1 MTVKRSELILTIV
14 KYIRKRME
22 WDNTTP
28 LSSIIYSEVNKHGRN
43 SQTNRFNNN
52 LLKEVKAYFKDEL
65 K

>member
-1 MTVKRSELILTIV
+1 
-14 KYIRKRME
+14 ME